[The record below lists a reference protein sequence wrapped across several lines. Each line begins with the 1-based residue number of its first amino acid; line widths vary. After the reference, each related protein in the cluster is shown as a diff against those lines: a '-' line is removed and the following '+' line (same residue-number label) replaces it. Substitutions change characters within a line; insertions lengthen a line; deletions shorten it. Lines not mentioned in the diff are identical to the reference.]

1 MNKILVA
8 KRKDSIIISQ
18 NGKKLIVNNDNE
30 LFEKL
35 QPLDKQDIIKWLCD
49 RTLT

>member
-18 NGKKLIVNNDNE
+18 DGKKLVVNKDSE
-30 LFEKL
+30 LFKKL
-35 QPLDKQDIIKWLCD
+35 QPLDKQEIINWFCNRITD
-49 RTLT
+49 